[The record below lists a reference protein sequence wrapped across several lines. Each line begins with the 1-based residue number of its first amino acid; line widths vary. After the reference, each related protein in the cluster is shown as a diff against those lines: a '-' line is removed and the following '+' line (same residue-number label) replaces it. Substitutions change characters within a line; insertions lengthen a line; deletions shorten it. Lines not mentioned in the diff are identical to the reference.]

1 MVTGKVTKVAG
12 PLVVAE
18 GMKEANMFDV
28 LKVSS
33 DKLIGEIIEMR
44 GDKAS
49 IQVYEETQGLGPG
62 AEVISTGVP
71 LSVELGPGLISN
83 MYDGIQRPL
92 ETIREMAGA
101 NLKRG
106 LEVTALDHDKKW
118 EFKPLKK
125 AGDKVSGGDS
135 IGEVQ
140 ETVIITHRVMIP
152 HGIAGEITEIRE
164 GEFRVT
170 DTVCRVKTEDGE
182 IKDVTMLQKW
192 PVRVGRPY
200 KEKLPLDVP
209 LITGQRVI
217 DTVFPIA
224 EGGVAA
230 IPGPFGSGKTVVQ
243 HQWWSMSAAASAATR

>member
-28 LKVSS
+28 VKVSS

-118 EFKPLKK
+118 EFKPLKRP
-125 AGDKVSGGDS
+125 
-135 IGEVQ
+135 
-140 ETVIITHRVMIP
+140 ETR
-152 HGIAGEITEIRE
+152 
-164 GEFRVT
+164 
-170 DTVCRVKTEDGE
+170 
-182 IKDVTMLQKW
+182 
-192 PVRVGRPY
+192 
-200 KEKLPLDVP
+200 
-209 LITGQRVI
+209 
-217 DTVFPIA
+217 FP
-224 EGGVAA
+224 AA
-230 IPGPFGSGKTVVQ
+230 IS
-243 HQWWSMSAAASAATR
+243 SARCRRRSSSPTE